1 MGSYVVL
8 GAGGIGRATA
18 KALTDAGHEVTLA
31 SRRGTDP
38 GVNGVRAVA
47 ADARD
52 AAGLSQLA
60 VGASGIVNAI
70 NPPSYHHWERDWP
83 PIATAVLAAAEAT
96 GAGLVTVSNL
106 YLYGRV
112 DAPMTETTPIRPAG
126 SKGRVRAQM
135 WADALAAHQ
144 AGRARVT
151 ELRAS
156 DYFGPTAG
164 RGTSFFNTYVATPAA
179 KGSTVRLIMGI
190 ADAPHSWTYL
200 DDIGALAAT
209 LAADYR
215 AWGRAWHVPSAPAK
229 TIGQVAGEVAALAGR
244 PAPRVIPLPRLVKLA
259 ARVAPVVRELDE
271 TSHQFERPF
280 VLDATSVETTF
291 GLTATP
297 WTAALEATVT
307 GLQTAAAR

>member
-1 MGSYVVL
+1 MGSYVVI

-18 KALTDAGHEVTLA
+18 EALSDAGHEVTLA

-38 GVNGVRAVA
+38 GLDGVRAVA

-52 AAGLSQLA
+52 ATGLSRLA
-60 VGASGIVNAI
+60 RGASAIVNAM
-70 NPPSYHHWERDWP
+70 NPPSYHRWERDWP
-83 PIATAVLAAAEAT
+83 PMAAAVLGAAEAT

-112 DAPMTETTPIRPAG
+112 DAPMTEATPIRPAG
-126 SKGRVRAQM
+126 AKGRVRAQM

-164 RGTSFFNTYVATPAA
+164 QGTSFLNTYVATPAA
-179 KGSTVRLIMGI
+179 KGSPVRLIMGV

-209 LAADYR
+209 LAVDDR
-215 AWGRAWHVPSAPAK
+215 SWGRAWHVPSAPAK
-229 TIGQVAGEVAALAGR
+229 TIGEVAGEVAALAGR
-244 PAPRVIPLPRLVKLA
+244 PTPRVVPLPRLVKLA

-280 VLDATSVETTF
+280 VLDATSAETTF
-291 GLTATP
+291 GLAATP
-297 WTAALEATVT
+297 WQVALEATVT
-307 GLQTAAAR
+307 GLHAAAAH